1 MVNKVILV
9 GNVGQEPEVRHLDNN
24 VSVASFSLAT
34 SETYSKDNER
44 VTTTEWHNIVAWRA
58 LADITEK
65 YIHKGSQLYIEGR
78 LRNRSY
84 DDKDGVKKYRTEI
97 FADTIRLL
105 GKKEDNNSSGGYSA
119 ASSPA
124 SQPQQASEDKTTVY
138 NESNDNDDSPF

>member
-9 GNVGQEPEVRHLDNN
+9 GNVGQDPEVRHLDNN

-34 SETYSKDNER
+34 SETYTKNNEK

-78 LRNRSY
+78 LRTRSY

-105 GKKEDNNSSGGYSA
+105 GKKEDNNNSGYTAPTNQSH
-119 ASSPA
+119 
-124 SQPQQASEDKTTVY
+124 QASEDKTTVY
-138 NESNDNDDSPF
+138 NESNDDDDLPF